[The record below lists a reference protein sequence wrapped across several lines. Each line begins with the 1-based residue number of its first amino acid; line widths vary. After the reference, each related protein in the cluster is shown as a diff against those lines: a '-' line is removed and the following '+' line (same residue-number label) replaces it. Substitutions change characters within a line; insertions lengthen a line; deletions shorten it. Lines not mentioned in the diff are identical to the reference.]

1 MQSLEQQIEDAYL
14 LMPGARERGDAAA
27 EIVQTERVDNL
38 LARYPHSS
46 RF

>member
-14 LMPGARERGDAAA
+14 LMLGARERGDVDA
-27 EIVQTERVDNL
+27 EFVQTERVNNL